1 MSSRD
6 CRGRAISFIVLFA
19 LILPFCPPVEGQAPA
34 KAGAKKDAALKNNPS
49 NDTTRWQFML
59 EQLSEE
65 TRSLPRKESQPL
77 VLAEIADAYWKMN
90 KDRAKELFTSALDDA
105 LALDGANK
113 ETNVAIR
120 RVLSLATKRDYDLAR
135 KLTSRILQQ
144 REKNEQAAFTPVAAA
159 LDLLQQDS
167 RAATSLAEASAPG
180 GFSRDSA
187 WLIFQLAS
195 VDPAAAE
202 RIYRAYLK
210 PFVSGPTPPLEQLLW
225 FAGYPFGYGESWGG
239 AKNVSN
245 MMGFGGFR
253 ITGLKPN
260 PALATIYLDI
270 ALRSVRATLDQAT
283 LALDL
288 ESDLL
293 KGLALFT
300 VNYLAPEVARY
311 RPDALQIWLVLGHE
325 ALGGTSPARKQ
336 IVTDRLRKINELRA
350 KVTDYDSSESYASN
364 RAQLDLEKAES
375 LADGCERDQAY
386 AKAALGMSGSKDF
399 ARALSIADKVKAPP
413 LREKVRLYL
422 YFNMSVAAIEAGEM
436 EDAILYANRMT
447 ARQQR
452 TLLYAKIAEE
462 ALRKKD
468 RVRAGELLR
477 ETVRLANG
485 VEDAGEQAAVF
496 LAAAAVFSDLDPFEA
511 DQTIKSAIKAVNRAQ
526 SQNVDEFSVLRKVSL
541 SCSGDGYP
549 WYGSFEKT
557 ERFSLI
563 RALASA
569 ALRDVESAILM
580 ARGIEDPVIRIRAM
594 ASIVHA
600 ITQRVEAG

>member
-1 MSSRD
+1 MISPY
-6 CRGRAISFIVLFA
+6 GPRAV
-19 LILPFCPPVEGQAPA
+19 GQEPA
-34 KAGAKKDAALKNNPS
+34 RAGDKKEKAKKIDPS
-49 NDTTRWQFML
+49 NDATRWQFML
-59 EQLSEE
+59 EQLGEE
-65 TRSLPRKESQPL
+65 ARSLPRKESQPL
-77 VLAEIADAYWKMN
+77 VLAEIADAYWKLN
-90 KDRAKELFTSALDDA
+90 KERAKELFTSALDDA
-105 LALDGANK
+105 LALDGSNK

-135 KLTSRILQQ
+135 RLTTRILQQ

-167 RAATSLAEASAPG
+167 RAAISLAEASAPG

-195 VDPAAAE
+195 VDAPAAE
-202 RIYRAYLK
+202 RVYRAYLK
-210 PFVSGPTPPLEQLLW
+210 PFASGSTPPIEQLLW

-260 PALATIYLDI
+260 TALAAAYLDI
-270 ALRSVRATLDQAT
+270 ALRSIRATLDQAM
-283 LALDL
+283 LAVDS
-288 ESDLL
+288 ENDLL
-293 KGLALFT
+293 NSLALFAL
-300 VNYLAPEVARY
+300 NYLGPEVARY
-311 RPDALQIWLVLGHE
+311 RPEAMQLWSVLGRE
-325 ALGGTSPARKQ
+325 ALAGTSPARKQ
-336 IVTDRLRKINELRA
+336 IVTDRIRKIGELRA
-350 KVTDYDSSESYASN
+350 KISDYDSVESYASN

-386 AKAALGMSGSKDF
+386 AKAALGIGGSKDF

-413 LREKVRLYL
+413 LREKVRLYI
-422 YFNMSVAAIEAGEM
+422 YYNMSVAAIEAGEM
-436 EDAILYANRMT
+436 EDAVLYANRMT

-452 TLLYAKIAEE
+452 TLLYAKIADE

-496 LAAAAVFSDLDPFEA
+496 LAAAAVFSDFDHFEA

-526 SQNVDEFSVLRKVSL
+526 AQNVDEFSVLRKVSL
-541 SCSGDGYP
+541 SCTGDGYP

-563 RALASA
+563 RALAA
-569 ALRDVESAILM
+569 AGLRDVEGTILM
-580 ARGIEDPVIRIRAM
+580 ARGIEDPVIRIRAL
-594 ASIVHA
+594 AAIIQA
-600 ITQRVEAG
+600 ITQRAEAG